1 MKNGVSIGREVVFRT
16 FHVFNTRIFNTRIF
30 NPRTL
35 LGKRDREYPVAHEC
49 RWRFRMPT
57 RLTLTSVSCTILFA
71 VAIPSTRA
79 SAQSFFV
86 TPIPNAPFS
95 GVVNIERTMVRKDG
109 SVMQFKST
117 RKVARDTRG
126 RIHNEF
132 SMLIPV
138 SSTDTPEVLHIH
150 LYDPQTRI
158 STEIDIRKRTFWTE
172 TMNHPPSTEPPSIRF
187 AAPDGNAP
195 ASEFTKQED
204 LGIREIEGVPAHGI
218 RQTQTVTDE
227 NDGKQV
233 VITDEYWYSQDL
245 RINLMIKHNDPRK
258 GMTTMT
264 VAQVTRTEPDPA
276 FFEVPE
282 GYTHAG
288 AQSATEKAN

>member
-1 MKNGVSIGREVVFRT
+1 MR
-16 FHVFNTRIFNTRIF
+16 
-30 NPRTL
+30 
-35 LGKRDREYPVAHEC
+35 
-49 RWRFRMPT
+49 T
-57 RLTLTSVSCTILFA
+57 RLTLTSVSCSVLLA
-71 VAIPSTRA
+71 VAIPATRA
-79 SAQSFFV
+79 SAQSFFL

-95 GVVNIERTMVRKDG
+95 GAVNIERTIVRKDG

-117 RKVARDTRG
+117 REVARDTRG
-126 RIHNEF
+126 RIHNELRT
-132 SMLIPV
+132 LIPV
-138 SSTDTPEVLHIH
+138 SSTDTPELLNIR

-158 STEIDIRKRTFWTE
+158 STQMDVRKRTFWAV

-195 ASEFTKQED
+195 PNEFTKQED

-227 NDGKQV
+227 NDGKEV

-245 RINLMIKHNDPRK
+245 RINLMIKHSDPRK
-258 GMTTMT
+258 EMTTMT
-264 VAQVTRTEPDPA
+264 VAQVTRSEPNPA

-282 GYTHAG
+282 DYTQPG
-288 AQSATEKAN
+288 AQAGTKKAN